1 MSNTKKFSSCIV
13 GVGDAGSRIT
23 MGLRNRVNSDYLL
36 LTNSALKSI
45 NSDKVIQIDTGNII
59 NPSPEVIRKSFLESS
74 NDIFGRVCEFQ
85 SIILIG
91 NLASRFGSSILP
103 MLAQL
108 IRKKTNI
115 QIVCLL
121 ILPFSFE
128 KEKLFRCG
136 VSLSMLSRYIENIL
150 VIDNDAVIRN
160 DLDLSL
166 EEHFNLTN
174 QVISDIVIES
184 LNKTFPSKFN
194 FVTTSRIN
202 SSKIKDAFIDTMSA
216 LTEKINL
223 SEIQRYS
230 LYLFQ
235 SSENV
240 SVIKNLVESS
250 NSLLP
255 TAQQDINLILNGNGQ
270 TRCHVLATT
279 DHRIVSLYDPLNF
292 VIPKDNVLD
301 FEPEIA
307 INEGVKLDYIKDLES
322 SLLV

>member
-1 MSNTKKFSSCIV
+1 LSNTKKFSSCIV

-23 MGLRNRVNSDYLL
+23 MGLSNRVNSDYLL

-292 VIPKDNVLD
+292 LIPKDNVLD

>member
-13 GVGDAGSRIT
+13 GVGDAGSKIT
-23 MGLRNRVNSDYLL
+23 IDLINRVNSDYLL
-36 LTNSALKSI
+36 LTNSALKSLS
-45 NSDKVIQIDTGNII
+45 SDKVIQIDTGNII

-74 NDIFGRVCEFQ
+74 KDIFGKVGEFQ

-91 NLASRFGSSILP
+91 NLASRFGSAILP
-103 MLAQL
+103 ILAQL
-108 IRKKTNI
+108 IRKNTNI
-115 QIVCLL
+115 QLVCLV

-174 QVISDIVIES
+174 QAISDIVTES

-223 SEIQRYS
+223 SDIQKYS

-240 SVIKNLVESS
+240 SVIKNVVESS

-255 TAQQDINLILNGNGQ
+255 SAQQDINLISKDSGQ
-270 TRCHVLATT
+270 TRCHILATT
-279 DHRIVSLYDPLNF
+279 DHRLVSLYDPLDF
-292 VIPKDNVLD
+292 FIPKENVLD

-307 INEGVKLDYIKDLES
+307 MNEGVKLDYIRDLES
-322 SLLV
+322 TLLT

>member
-1 MSNTKKFSSCIV
+1 
-13 GVGDAGSRIT
+13 
-23 MGLRNRVNSDYLL
+23 MGLINRVNSDYFL
-36 LTNSALKSI
+36 LTNKSLKSV
-45 NSDKVIQIDTGNII
+45 NSDKVIQIDSGNII
-59 NPSPEVIRKSFLESS
+59 NPSPEVVRKSFLETSD
-74 NDIFGRVCEFQ
+74 DIFGKVSEFQ

-91 NLASRFGSSILP
+91 NLASRFGSAILP

-108 IRKKTNI
+108 IRKKTDI
-115 QIVCLL
+115 QIVCFA
-121 ILPFSFE
+121 ILPFGFE

-136 VSLSMLSRYIENIL
+136 VSLSLLSSYIENIL

-166 EEHFNLTN
+166 DEHFSLTN
-174 QVISDIVIES
+174 QAISDIVIES
-184 LNKTFPSKFN
+184 LNKAFPSKFN
-194 FVTTSRIN
+194 FVTTSRLN
-202 SSKIKDAFIDTMSA
+202 APKIKDAFIDTMSA

-223 SEIQRYS
+223 SEIQKYS

-250 NSLLP
+250 NNLLP
-255 TAQQDINLILNGNGQ
+255 SAQQDINLILKGNGQ

-279 DHRIVSLYDPLNF
+279 DHKIVSVYDPLNF
-292 VIPKDNVLD
+292 LIPKDNVLD

-307 INEGVKLDYIKDLES
+307 MHDGVDLDYIRDLES
-322 SLLV
+322 TLRV